1 MMTLYTLIVVLLL
14 FGATIFIHELG
25 HFLVAR
31 RLGLVVDVFAIG
43 FGPAIW
49 KRTING
55 VTYKIC
61 WLPFGGY
68 VALPQMDP
76 SGGNPNDEASKDGR
90 ALPGVTPWKKILVSV
105 AGPIGNII
113 MAYLLAVVVYL
124 YGKPSSPHEVNTI
137 IGSVETSSVSYAQ
150 GLRIGDEILSM
161 NGRSVRNWDDIVFTA
176 ALSSQV
182 VVEVKSADAVRTVTL
197 DTKKSDFG
205 IHMIPGVGWMNY
217 SAVAAV
223 IPGSSA
229 QKAGI
234 QRGDLIVEFNGE
246 KLFSR
251 EHLIAL
257 VAQARDRDV
266 PAAVQRGTELVHVT
280 VRPAYDEKVQRALIG
295 IQFNT
300 LYVDNH
306 AVVHPSPAKQVR
318 EYTLPIFRFLRA
330 LVTPNKAKRASEA
343 VGGPLMILYMF
354 WLTVQN
360 SLILAISFTIFVNVN
375 LAVFNL
381 LPLPVLDGGHIT
393 FALWEALTK
402 RPVGPKVVNLLWNAF
417 AILLIGLVLTLT
429 YRDFTRLILG
439 PMTSRPAPPSTNA
452 APAATNA
459 PAPVP

>member
-1 MMTLYTLIVVLLL
+1 MMTLYTLVVVLLL

-31 RLGLVVDVFAIG
+31 WLGLVVDAFAIG

-76 SGGNPNDEASKDGR
+76 SGGNPNDDAPAGERS
-90 ALPGVTPWKKILVSV
+90 LPRVTPGKKILVSV

-113 MAYLLAVVVYL
+113 MAYALACVVYVH
-124 YGKPSSPHEVNTI
+124 GKPSSPHEVNTLV
-137 IGSVETSSVSYAQ
+137 GFVDTGSVSYAQ
-150 GLRIGDEILSM
+150 GVRIGDEIVSM
-161 NGRSVRNWDDIVFTA
+161 NGKAVHNWDDIVFTA

-182 VVEVKSADAVRTVTL
+182 EAEVKSGASVRTVTL
-197 DTKKSDFG
+197 PTEKTDLG
-205 IHMIPGVGWMNY
+205 IHAIPGLGWMNY
-217 SAVAAV
+217 AAVAAV
-223 IPGSSA
+223 MPGSSA
-229 QKAGI
+229 EKAGI
-234 QRGDLIVEFNGE
+234 RRGDLIVEFNGQ

-257 VAQARDRDV
+257 VTEARDRDV
-266 PAAVQRGTELVHVT
+266 PAVVQRGSEMVPVT
-280 VRPAYDEKVQRALIG
+280 VRPAYDDKEKRALIG

-300 LYVDNH
+300 LYVDNQ
-306 AVVHPSPAKQVR
+306 AVIHPSPAKQVR
-318 EYTLPIFRFLRA
+318 EYTQPIFRFLRA
-330 LVTPNKAKRASEA
+330 LVTPKQARKASEA
-343 VGGPLMILYMF
+343 VGGPLMIFYMF

-393 FALWEALTK
+393 FSLWEALTK

-417 AILLIGLVLTLT
+417 ACLLIGLVLTLT

-439 PMTSRPAPPSTNA
+439 PRSARPAATNA

-459 PAPVP
+459 VPAPAP

>member
-1 MMTLYTLIVVLLL
+1 MMTLYTLVVVLLL

-31 RLGLVVDVFAIG
+31 RLGLVVDAFAIG

-49 KRTING
+49 KRTVGG

-76 SGGNPNDEASKDGR
+76 SGGNPNDDAPKDAR
-90 ALPGVTPWKKILVSV
+90 VLPTVAPWKRILVSI
-105 AGPIGNII
+105 AGPVGNII
-113 MAYLLAVVVYL
+113 MAYLLAVVVYVH
-124 YGKPSSPHEVNTI
+124 GKPSSPHEVNTI
-137 IGSVETSSVSYAQ
+137 IGSVETGSVSYAQ
-150 GLRIGDEILSM
+150 GLRVGDEILSL
-161 NGRSVRNWDDIVFTA
+161 NGRAVKNWDDIVFTA
-176 ALSSQV
+176 ALASQV
-182 VVEVKSADAVRTVTL
+182 VVEVKSADTVRTVTL
-197 DTKKSDFG
+197 DTEKGDLG
-205 IHMIPGVGWMNY
+205 IHAIPGVGWMNY
-217 SAVAAV
+217 AAVASV
-223 IPGSSA
+223 IRGSSA
-229 QKAGI
+229 EKAGI
-234 QRGDLIVEFNGE
+234 KSADLIVEFNGQ
-246 KLFSR
+246 KLYSR

-257 VAQARDRDV
+257 VTEARDRDV
-266 PAAVQRGTELVHVT
+266 PAVVQRGTELVPMT
-280 VRPAYDEKVQRALIG
+280 VRPAWDEKAQRALIG

-300 LYVDNH
+300 MYVDNR

-318 EYTLPIFRFLRA
+318 EYTLPIFRFLKA
-330 LVTPNKAKRASEA
+330 LVTPKQAKKASEA
-343 VGGPLMILYMF
+343 VGGPLMIFYMF

-393 FALWEALTK
+393 FSLWELVTK
-402 RPVGPKVVNLLWNAF
+402 RPVGPKVVNLLWNGF

-439 PMTSRPAPPSTNA
+439 PMLSKPAVTNA
-452 APAATNA
+452 APAVTNTA
-459 PAPVP
+459 PAP